1 MGYTFMQAT
10 SNLGATY
17 RYPEIDCLDL
27 RQAER
32 FMLMKCANI
41 ERLDRNQGN
50 GASLSYIVAVG
61 MGDHSTY

>member
-1 MGYTFMQAT
+1 MGFTFMQAT
-10 SNLGATY
+10 STWAQPTDIRKLIALICVKLN
-17 RYPEIDCLDL
+17 DL
-27 RQAER
+27 CY
-32 FMLMKCANI
+32 MKCANI